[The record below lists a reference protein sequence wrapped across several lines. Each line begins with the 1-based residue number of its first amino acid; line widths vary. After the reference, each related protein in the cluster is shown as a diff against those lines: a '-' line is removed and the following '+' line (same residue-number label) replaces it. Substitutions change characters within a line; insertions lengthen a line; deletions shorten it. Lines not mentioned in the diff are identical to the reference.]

1 MKTKKKAK
9 NVNRGYLSKLA
20 YACAGVMIFIEDN
33 YDDFDDTDLYLLAKT
48 IELYAKNNILE
59 LNDEE
64 LIEKLDK
71 IFEYITRKDA

>member
-9 NVNRGYLSKLA
+9 NVNREYLSKLA

-59 LNDEE
+59 LNDED

>member
-9 NVNRGYLSKLA
+9 TIDRNYLSKLA
-20 YACAGVMIFIEDN
+20 YACAGVMLFIEDT
-33 YDDFDDTDLYLLAKT
+33 YDDFDDIDLYLLAKT

-71 IFEYITRKDA
+71 VFEYFTIKDA